1 MSYPLRYTY
10 SMKIKN
16 GNEVKVDGEW
26 FLVIDCGVV
35 GDTIKILR
43 ADSGERFEI
52 HEEDIEETKADDYR
66 GEDREDFGW
75 GGDEALCGE

>member
-1 MSYPLRYTY
+1 MSHPPCYTY
-10 SMKIKN
+10 SMKIEN

-52 HEEDIEETKADDYR
+52 HEEDIEEIN
-66 GEDREDFGW
+66 
-75 GGDEALCGE
+75 

>member
-1 MSYPLRYTY
+1 MPTIVPTAQKEIAEIFRVGQPMSHPPCYTY

-26 FLVIDCGVV
+26 FVVIDCGIV
-35 GDTIKILR
+35 GKCVKILR

-52 HEEDIEETKADDYR
+52 QENEIEEWRD
-66 GEDREDFGW
+66 
-75 GGDEALCGE
+75 

>member
-1 MSYPLRYTY
+1 MSYPLNYTY
-10 SMKIKN
+10 SMKIEN

-52 HEEDIEETKADDYR
+52 HEEDIEETN
-66 GEDREDFGW
+66 
-75 GGDEALCGE
+75 

>member
-1 MSYPLRYTY
+1 MPTIAPNVRKEIAEIFRVGQPMSHPLSYTY
-10 SMKIKN
+10 SMKIEN

-26 FLVIDCGVV
+26 FLVIDCGVI

-52 HEEDIEETKADDYR
+52 HEEDVEEIN
-66 GEDREDFGW
+66 
-75 GGDEALCGE
+75 

>member
-1 MSYPLRYTY
+1 MFNLQNHLIYGMILRLLGL
-10 SMKIKN
+10 SAFFSGSEVSIIGI

-52 HEEDIEETKADDYR
+52 HEEDIEETN
-66 GEDREDFGW
+66 
-75 GGDEALCGE
+75 